1 MEVSEATMSRN
12 ILRKLG
18 ARANEALLEA
28 MEDRVNK
35 SAGFRL
41 LGSVPFWVEF
51 LWYVKC
57 PALLQIPLPVVYF
70 PVAG

>member
-18 ARANEALLEA
+18 ARTHEALLEA

-35 SAGFRL
+35 TAGFRL

-57 PALLQIPLPVVYF
+57 PALYRCRCP
-70 PVAG
+70 

>member
-1 MEVSEATMSRN
+1 MQDAEYD
-12 ILRKLG
+12 LR
-18 ARANEALLEA
+18 RISLLSTP
-28 MEDRVNK
+28 VNK

-41 LGSVPFWVEF
+41 LGGVPFWVEF

-57 PALLQIPLPVVYF
+57 PALLLIPLAVVCF

>member
-1 MEVSEATMSRN
+1 MQDAEYDFRRIPIPRT
-12 ILRKLG
+12 
-18 ARANEALLEA
+18 
-28 MEDRVNK
+28 RVNK

-57 PALLQIPLPVVYF
+57 PAPLQIPLPVVYF